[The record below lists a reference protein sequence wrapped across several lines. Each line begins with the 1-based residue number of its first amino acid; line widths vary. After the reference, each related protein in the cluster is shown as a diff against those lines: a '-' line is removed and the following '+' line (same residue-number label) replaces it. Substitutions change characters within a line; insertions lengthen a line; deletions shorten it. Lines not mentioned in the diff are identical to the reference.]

1 VLEQFFLLNFISAR
15 IWMFFGFLETVA
27 GKASAVI
34 DTTVALA
41 GYLFL
46 ARTLQKIHA
55 LPSAGDLAE
64 YQIGQCCPFGAIS
77 PQEVIWK
84 HRFTLREVNV
94 A

>member
-1 VLEQFFLLNFISAR
+1 
-15 IWMFFGFLETVA
+15 MFFGFLETVA

-64 YQIGQCCPFGAIS
+64 YQIGQCCPKAKGGLSSLALWGDIPTRGDLETSLHS
-77 PQEVIWK
+77 PES
-84 HRFTLREVNV
+84 
-94 A
+94 